1 MSGGD
6 CGFDQ
11 KPEKSL
17 LMFVYFVGITLT
29 YWKGMCNRKSIDF
42 RKFGMSYNT
51 KSVHIKHISQKTPA
65 GAGFAEFLLTLEF
78 NLCYN

>member
-1 MSGGD
+1 
-6 CGFDQ
+6 
-11 KPEKSL
+11 
-17 LMFVYFVGITLT
+17 
-29 YWKGMCNRKSIDF
+29 MCNRKSIDF

-51 KSVHIKHISQKTPA
+51 KSVHIKHIPQKTLA